1 MVVPLLVA
9 MALVPLR
16 GHAASEVIALVLALT
31 VVIGG
36 LLAGRAGGV
45 AAALMAAAS
54 FDFFFTEPYLSLKI
68 ANGNDLA
75 TTLVLLVVG
84 LVVGIS
90 SQWGRRR
97 QASSGADPSAL
108 LRVLHVA
115 TEGCAEDVETSV
127 RAEMLRVLQLQDCW
141 FTTDA
146 GVPTILDDSGRIRLS
161 DKTLQAGDIELPS
174 EGVAVPVMWGHQLFG
189 YIEAVPIEGRVTTAP
204 SRKVAVAMAQTLGLA
219 LAAEPK
225 AA

>member
-1 MVVPLLVA
+1 MAVPLFAA

-16 GHAASEVIALVLALT
+16 GHVASEVIALVLSLT

-36 LLAGRAGGV
+36 LIAGRAGGV

-75 TTLVLLVVG
+75 TTLVLLAVG

-90 SQWGRRR
+90 AQWGRHRE
-97 QASSGADPSAL
+97 ATLGTDPSAL

-146 GVPTILDDSGRIRLS
+146 GDRTVLDDSGRIRLS
-161 DKTLQAGDIELPS
+161 DRTLQAGDIELPT
-174 EGVAVPVMWGHQLFG
+174 EGVAVPVMWGNQLFG
-189 YIEAVPIEGRVTTAP
+189 FIEAVPIEGRITSAP
-204 SRKVAVAMAQTLGLA
+204 SRKVAVALAQTLGLA